1 MDIVIG
7 IIGIIFLLLISIAF
21 YRNNSVFYYKAEL
34 NHRCNII
41 CQTYARSRS
50 YRSNHLNNV
59 MLPMWDS
66 ISKISYC
73 KMLFMFW
80 RPLKDEYWLTKEQ
93 KDFLNLKF
101 ET

>member
-1 MDIVIG
+1 MDIIKVIF
-7 IIGIIFLLLISIAF
+7 IVIASICAILF
-21 YRNNSVFYYKAEL
+21 WRNNFVFYYKAEL
-34 NHRCNII
+34 NHRCRTI
-41 CQTYARSRS
+41 CQTYVYSRS
-50 YRSNHLNNV
+50 YRSDYMTNV

-66 ISKISYC
+66 IQYISYY

-93 KDFLNLKF
+93 RDFLNLKF